1 MPFIWAGKSE
11 LSDPMQR
18 NPPARFTRLALARD
32 NRQPFWSHW
41 HRSGFGDFHNPR
53 TVPDLARIGSKLRE
67 SFAVFLL
74 LFDSAM
80 LGPFS

>member
-41 HRSGFGDFHNPR
+41 HRSGFGTLTTRGLFQTR
-53 TVPDLARIGSKLRE
+53 SIGTE
-67 SFAVFLL
+67 MNEAQMAVFG
-74 LFDSAM
+74 F
-80 LGPFS
+80 